1 MKKIRQYAG
10 VMLIVLGTLA
20 LVATRLKALNS
31 NNTLLLAGLLM
42 IVVGIV
48 VHIRSIKH
56 ASEY

>member
-1 MKKIRQYAG
+1 M
-10 VMLIVLGTLA
+10 MLIVLGTLA

-48 VHIRSIKH
+48 VHIRSIRH